1 MVLLTGK
8 LSVKFV
14 RILDL
19 LTNIKLNN
27 LNKLKNNLKNVTL
40 KAIRVM
46 SWSLFQKK
54 NKKTKEIIK
63 NEGLS
68 STPRKMIKNYGL
80 YEQDHMKYI
89 SFKFKKESLNSVLL
103 LLTNDISSRQVP
115 LSDEPLQLLK
125 QKYSESE

>member
-1 MVLLTGK
+1 MITV
-8 LSVKFV
+8 S
-14 RILDL
+14 
-19 LTNIKLNN
+19 
-27 LNKLKNNLKNVTL
+27 
-40 KAIRVM
+40 
-46 SWSLFQKK
+46 KK
-54 NKKTKEIIK
+54 KTKSKQNKKTKEIIK

-89 SFKFKKESLNSVLL
+89 SFKFKKENLNSVLL